1 MARKSLGKARKGNHK
16 TGKVHRKRGKTRR
29 RSGKVRRRSRR
40 NRCGVLTGMG
50 PGTGP
55 HSLQRQ
61 SFHTSAG
68 QGRRMFERNWRLK
81 QNVENLRKIHTES
94 KLWEF

>member
-40 NRCGVLTGMG
+40 NRCGGLTGMG
-50 PGTGP
+50 QDSRRGLGLTM
-55 HSLQRQ
+55 S
-61 SFHTSAG
+61 
-68 QGRRMFERNWRLK
+68 GRAKALIEENKARMHHVHNK
-81 QNVENLRKIHTES
+81 S

>member
-40 NRCGVLTGMG
+40 NRCGGQTGMG
-50 PGTGP
+50 PKDIGSGTEP
-55 HSLQRQ
+55 HL
-61 SFHTSAG
+61 
-68 QGRRMFERNWRLK
+68 RRGLGLNMSRRAEALIE
-81 QNVENLRKIHTES
+81 ENKARMREAHMS
-94 KLWEF
+94 

>member
-40 NRCGVLTGMG
+40 NRCGGLTGMG
-50 PGTGP
+50 SGTESDSHRGLGLNM
-55 HSLQRQ
+55 S
-61 SFHTSAG
+61 
-68 QGRRMFERNWRLK
+68 RRAKALIE
-81 QNVENLRKIHTES
+81 ENKARMHHVHNKS